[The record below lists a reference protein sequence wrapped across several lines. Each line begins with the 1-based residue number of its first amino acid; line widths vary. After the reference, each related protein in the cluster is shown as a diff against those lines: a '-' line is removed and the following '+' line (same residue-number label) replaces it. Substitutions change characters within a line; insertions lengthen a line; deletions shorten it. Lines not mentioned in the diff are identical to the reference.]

1 MKTLKNT
8 QAYEQMGIKIIRT
21 SPSNGHIDLNEL
33 MTKLG
38 EEKIDSILLEGGGE
52 LNFSALQ
59 SGIVNRIQAYIS
71 PKILGGKS
79 APSPVGGMGFDSP
92 DSGIILCSPEITY
105 FGNDILIEW
114 KVTKCSQE

>member
-1 MKTLKNT
+1 MS
-8 QAYEQMGIKIIRT
+8 IRT
-21 SPSNGHIDLNEL
+21 DLALESINAA
-33 MTKLG
+33 
-38 EEKIDSILLEGGGE
+38 KISEDVYKRQ

-105 FGNDILIEW
+105 FGNDILIEDVY
-114 KVTKCSQE
+114 KRQTS

>member
-1 MKTLKNT
+1 
-8 QAYEQMGIKIIRT
+8 MGIKIIQT
-21 SPSNGHIDLNEL
+21 PSDKGHVDLIYL
-33 MTKLG
+33 MKKLG

-92 DSGIILCSPEITY
+92 DSGIILCRPEITY
-105 FGNDILIEW
+105 FGNDI
-114 KVTKCSQE
+114 CSPQKSS